1 MRVAVTAL
9 IAAAGLGLGLAGC
22 APTGAN
28 KGAMGLAAPPPAKPA
43 EVGVRIVDRSAAGTR
58 LTRARVSTKSGEI
71 LILEPD
77 GSTSQVALDSPQGR
91 DVFEV
96 TEDELAALADNL
108 GLNLSPAD
116 IANFRVVA
124 PQLRRMPTA
133 QERALEEFAAR
144 TRPAL
149 PEFPAGF
156 TADPEDFIA
165 VRVDRLQPGANQR
178 TSGDELVEVTANLK
192 AGVDADVAF
201 AYATCALAGWANGN
215 GKGYGRHIRT
225 VQNKRNGK
233 LLLGAVFTLSDTQP
247 MGLRVMETDDT
258 LRKCKDRGIPA
269 A

>member
-1 MRVAVTAL
+1 MRVAITGL
-9 IAAAGLGLGLAGC
+9 IAAAGLSLGLAGC
-22 APTGAN
+22 APATS
-28 KGAMGLAAPPPAKPA
+28 KGSMGLATPPAPKPA
-43 EVGVRIVDRSAAGTR
+43 EVGVNIVDRSAAGTR

-77 GSTSQVALDSPQGR
+77 GSTSQVALDSEHGR
-91 DVFEV
+91 GAFDV
-96 TEDELAALADNL
+96 TENELAELAANL
-108 GLNLSPAD
+108 GLNLSPAA
-116 IANFRVVA
+116 IANFRLVA
-124 PQLRRMPTA
+124 PQQRRMPTA

-149 PEFPAGF
+149 PEFAPGF
-156 TADPEDFIA
+156 IADPEDFIA
-165 VRVDRLQPGANQR
+165 VRVDRLDGEAKQR
-178 TSGDELVEVTANLK
+178 SPAPALVEVTANLK